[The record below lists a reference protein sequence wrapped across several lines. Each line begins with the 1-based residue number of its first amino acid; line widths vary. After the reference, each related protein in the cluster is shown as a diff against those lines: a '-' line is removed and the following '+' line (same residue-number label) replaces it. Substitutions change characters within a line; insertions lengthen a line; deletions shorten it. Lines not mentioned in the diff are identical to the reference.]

1 MKEMINCTE
10 KAATTESM
18 EMKVTTHFTVETV
31 TINSLELLET
41 TRYPAGMVMTL
52 HVATKE
58 TI

>member
-1 MKEMINCTE
+1 MINCTE